1 MAQTA
6 VTTPEDQIAELERYA
21 AAGDLA
27 NMMQVIGDLHENW
40 NRLGVDAQDDVRR
53 LEAIFLSMLKAKTKA
68 GAEA

>member
-6 VTTPEDQIAELERYA
+6 VTTPEDQIAALERYA